1 MNLDNSK
8 TLTDQ
13 ASQTATPFAKRQPSG
28 FQFSM
33 GSLLVIMLL
42 VSVMSASLLWASR
55 LPMVTDEIHILLG
68 TTPATNNDGTD
79 RGAQLIFLLFCYS
92 APLLMVAVLHS
103 WLLLMRIFQIRFR
116 STSEPEQDF

>member
-8 TLTDQ
+8 TSTDH
-13 ASQTATPFAKRQPSG
+13 ASQPATPFAKSQSSG

-79 RGAQLIFLLFCYS
+79 RGAQLVFLLFCYA
-92 APLLMVAVLHS
+92 APLLMAGLLHS
-103 WLLLMRIFQIRFR
+103 WLMIFRLFQTRFR
-116 STSEPEQDF
+116 STSELEEDL

>member
-1 MNLDNSK
+1 MNLDNFK
-8 TLTDQ
+8 TPTDH
-13 ASQTATPFAKRQPSG
+13 ASQPATPFAKRQSSG

-92 APLLMVAVLHS
+92 APLLMAALLHS
-103 WLLLMRIFQIRFR
+103 SLSLARMFQTRFG
-116 STSEPEQDF
+116 SSSEPEEDF